1 MVEGADD
8 ADKETTRR
16 RRQRERRLRR
26 KERNRRYYR
35 RSKQRLSK
43 TAFYGYDGFVAA
55 LIARRHALGWSQ
67 LELDERAGFQS
78 GYSGKLENWRGPQ
91 GRVAGSITMTL
102 WLQALGIGFV
112 PVAMVDGRVSDQ
124 ARILASIIRPPL
136 APTDHNRRIP
146 PKGKP

>member
-1 MVEGADD
+1 MVDTGDPVSPVT
-8 ADKETTRR
+8 KRVRR
-16 RRQRERRLRR
+16 HRARLERR
-26 KERNRRYYR
+26 KQRNRRYYR
-35 RSKQRLSK
+35 ASKKRLSDR
-43 TAFYGYDGFVAA
+43 AFYGYDGFVAA

-112 PVAMVDGRVSDQ
+112 PVAIVDGRVSDQ
-124 ARILASIIRPPL
+124 ARVLASIIRPPL